1 MFVRRGDPV
10 VSLHSNVVPTLCCS
24 KSPAVTMERDTGTN
38 RRSVPLVLVDDYTL
52 IVLDKFAFVFPVLLF
67 QCCVGS
73 TIFLNDRHYI
83 FFPDFF

>member
-24 KSPAVTMERDTGTN
+24 KSPAVTMER
-38 RRSVPLVLVDDYTL
+38 VPLVLVDDYTL